1 MARTKKPTAEGK
13 VVDPPHRYK
22 ARASFLYHQKNQ
34 NRSPRGP
41 EGRGV
46 PRKCDRDINT
56 ICKLGKV
63 KEWMAAGGR
72 GANGGM
78 FWYRLHHTK
87 VHTNDPHEVKMICD
101 MFVCV
106 RRG

>member
-1 MARTKKPTAEGK
+1 
-13 VVDPPHRYK
+13 
-22 ARASFLYHQKNQ
+22 
-34 NRSPRGP
+34 
-41 EGRGV
+41 V
-46 PRKCDRDINT
+46 PRKCDGDINT

-101 MFVCV
+101 MCVCSGADAMGRAGDGGV
-106 RRG
+106 RCVCGCVLSFTV

>member
-72 GANGGM
+72 AGG
-78 FWYRLHHTK
+78 
-87 VHTNDPHEVKMICD
+87 E
-101 MFVCV
+101 
-106 RRG
+106 RRYVLVQITSYKGSYERSP